1 MAENTENKEKIVPL
15 SIRVRQEDKDNF
27 LRIQEE
33 LGVGT
38 QAEAFNNIVEH
49 YYLPIRTNQESMESV
64 KRLKGE
70 LAAAEAKAADLQ
82 RQLDEARSADQA
94 KQRQLDDLRRQLDE
108 ARGTANSNAQQAEQ
122 QRLELQQQMD
132 SMVSLKDGQVVVSLT
147 PDNLK
152 VLDFVAARESQ
163 RRKQQWSRSHVINF
177 FIYERFVRGKLNGD
191 LLSVD
196 DADLR
201 RLGIN
206 LKAKPSAA
214 AIEI

>member
-1 MAENTENKEKIVPL
+1 MAEITENKEKIVPL

-82 RQLDEARSADQA
+82 RQLDEA
-94 KQRQLDDLRRQLDE
+94 KRQLADLRRQLDE
-108 ARGTANSNAQQAEQ
+108 ARGTANSNAEQAER

-214 AIEI
+214 IEI